1 MLENRILIKI
11 KPWEI
16 KGDSNNIEY
25 QEYTCCFFLIRYLN
39 DFFFLT
45 KEEKQKGREGEQNG
59 QKKKEGRKKS
69 SKRYTY
75 LGIIQ

>member
-1 MLENRILIKI
+1 MI
-11 KPWEI
+11 
-16 KGDSNNIEY
+16 
-25 QEYTCCFFLIRYLN
+25 
-39 DFFFLT
+39 FFLT